1 MSRWADRADD
11 CPSSRPWLPG
21 KLRARSV
28 AGHFALVFF
37 LCALSAATDPW
48 ALPPAGERTLDQA
61 RHCGQAM
68 VRPVQHV
75 GLPGCQ
81 FRAGVMWNGALLLG
95 PLESRDVK
103 VISKN

>member
-1 MSRWADRADD
+1 MSPW
-11 CPSSRPWLPG
+11 SSSSASCLPQPI
-21 KLRARSV
+21 R
-28 AGHFALVFF
+28 GHF
-37 LCALSAATDPW
+37 S
-48 ALPPAGERTLDQA
+48 PAGEWTLDQA
-61 RHCGQAM
+61 RHRGQAM

-81 FRAGVMWNGALLLG
+81 FQAGVMWNGALLLG